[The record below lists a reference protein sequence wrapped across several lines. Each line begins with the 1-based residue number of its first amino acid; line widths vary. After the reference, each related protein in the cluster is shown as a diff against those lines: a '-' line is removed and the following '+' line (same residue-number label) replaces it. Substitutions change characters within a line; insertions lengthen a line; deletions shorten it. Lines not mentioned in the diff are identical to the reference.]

1 MVDDEDPAWPTI
13 CALFDAGWFWIGSM
27 TLISTVI
34 PIMCLF
40 AGLRWVG
47 ASTAAILSCAEPAV
61 TVTSAALIYGE
72 RLSAAQI
79 MGGAMVLSAVVVLPW
94 RRRS

>member
-1 MVDDEDPAWPTI
+1 LWI
-13 CALFDAGWFWIGSM
+13 ALM

-40 AGLRWVG
+40 AGVRTVG

-61 TVTSAALIYGE
+61 TATSAALVDGE
-72 RLSAAQI
+72 RLAAIQVI
-79 MGGAMVLSAVVVLPW
+79 GGAMVLLAVVVLQW